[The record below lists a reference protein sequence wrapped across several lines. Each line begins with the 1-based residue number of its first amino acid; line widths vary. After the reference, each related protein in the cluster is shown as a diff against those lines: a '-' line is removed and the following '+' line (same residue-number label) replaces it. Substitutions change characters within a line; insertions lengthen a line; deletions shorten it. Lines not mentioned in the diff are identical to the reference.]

1 MNIISGS
8 YSVLK

>member
-8 YSVLK
+8 QFRR